1 MFHRTD
7 FIRSFQGIYFAFQVD
22 FFFFFFL
29 HQINSITMAS
39 IAMNLNLNVRNDP
52 GIFYAKFLYFFLISS
67 HLEIHVKILS
77 NKIKIK

>member
-1 MFHRTD
+1 
-7 FIRSFQGIYFAFQVD
+7 
-22 FFFFFFL
+22 
-29 HQINSITMAS
+29 MAS

-77 NKIKIK
+77 NKIKIKWEENL